1 MQIAMLTLKFFLPAV
16 GGKARFTRRIFAMAK
31 FFVNSAPVPY
41 IIYITLILQY
51 NDVNF
56 FL

>member
-1 MQIAMLTLKFFLPAV
+1 MQIAMLTLKFFLPVV
-16 GGKARFTRRIFAMAK
+16 GGKARFARRIFAMAK

>member
-1 MQIAMLTLKFFLPAV
+1 MQIAMLTLKFFLPAA
-16 GGKARFTRRIFAMAK
+16 GGKARFARRIFAMVK

-41 IIYITLILQY
+41 IIDITLILQY

>member
-1 MQIAMLTLKFFLPAV
+1 MQIAMLTLKFFLPTA
-16 GGKARFTRRIFAMAK
+16 GGKARFARRIFAMAK
-31 FFVNSAPVPY
+31 FFVNSAHVPY